1 MKFDKIYNKV
11 LTKII
16 DEVNALAG
24 VGGVTGYTAPL
35 EFKKDEDIEETEVVE
50 KLEEQNSTKCLTS
63 GAQFHISVT
72 PNNIGVNVDLP
83 FQLNLNEDEAIE
95 METLLHNAIELV
107 LSRYWI

>member
-11 LTKII
+11 LTKIL
-16 DEVNALAG
+16 DEVNAIAG
-24 VGGVTGYTAPL
+24 GGVAGHVGPL
-35 EFKKDEDIEETEVVE
+35 KFKKEEEIEETEVVE

-107 LSRYWI
+107 LSRYWN

>member
-11 LTKII
+11 LTKIL
-16 DEVNALAG
+16 DEVSVVAG
-24 VGGVTGYTAPL
+24 VGGYAGPL
-35 EFKKDEDIEETEVVE
+35 KFNKEEDIEETEVIE
-50 KLEEQNSTKCLTS
+50 TLEEQNSTKCLTS
-63 GAQFHISVT
+63 GAQFHISVS

-107 LSRYWI
+107 LSRYWN

>member
-11 LTKII
+11 LTKIL
-16 DEVNALAG
+16 DEVNTVAG
-24 VGGVTGYTAPL
+24 VSGYAGPL
-35 EFKKDEDIEETEVVE
+35 ESKEDEEIEKTKVIE

-107 LSRYWI
+107 LSRYWN